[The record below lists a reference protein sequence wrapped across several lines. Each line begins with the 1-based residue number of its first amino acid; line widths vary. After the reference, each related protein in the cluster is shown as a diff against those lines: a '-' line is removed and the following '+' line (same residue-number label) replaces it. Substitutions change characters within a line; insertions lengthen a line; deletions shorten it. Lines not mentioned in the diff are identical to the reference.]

1 MVAPGRRLV
10 WLIVV
15 PLLAVAVVGPLAA
28 WIIRSFLAGPA
39 LSPYDTPTRLASVAV
54 PHQPSALEWSAD
66 GAYLAGAAWGWWP
79 AGEESGPS
87 EVYVVD
93 VAKASVAATLKVT
106 GRAQALAFSPDGR
119 WLAVAAA
126 RAYLVCEP
134 ASHYY
139 AVMTRSAWMPVLIG
153 ERI

>member
-1 MVAPGRRLV
+1 VPRQPGA
-10 WLIVV
+10 
-15 PLLAVAVVGPLAA
+15 LA
-28 WIIRSFLAGPA
+28 
-39 LSPYDTPTRLASVAV
+39 
-54 PHQPSALEWSAD
+54 WSAD
-66 GAYLAGAAWGWWP
+66 GAYLVGAAWGWWP